1 MFVESAE
8 LYDAI
13 YHFKNYAR
21 ECERLRGLIGE
32 AVAGVAKAFESDQIR
47 GNR

>member
-1 MFVESAE
+1 VPRTRMFIDSPE

-21 ECERLRGLIGE
+21 LCDRLRSLSVANSNLSGGGGL
-32 AVAGVAKAFESDQIR
+32 K
-47 GNR
+47 